1 MLQRVLIAICLLGI
15 APAQAAGTLFVAA
28 GGTGTACTAPDP
40 CGRIQQ
46 AVDLA
51 AAGDHIRVRPGTYV
65 ENVTIPA
72 GKDGVTLSGSGHG
85 STVVQSAGGDLVPK
99 FAPAGV
105 PADIV
110 LDIFAT
116 EVTVRR
122 LTIRHPEGTPTKRD
136 IGVFV
141 RPSALDARLEK
152 LQFERARTGGALEP
166 TAPGSRGLF
175 VVRATGMEIRSS
187 EFAGNYQDHV
197 HLPTS
202 QAQVI
207 DNVLRGATR
216 LGIVIIQE
224 TPDTLATENILRGNR
239 VTGSG
244 GDGIQIQGDDNVVQ
258 ANRADSNG
266 GYGIL
271 LCGPG
276 ATPPCVAPGGTAIA
290 SGNVVIGNR
299 ARNNGLGAIGDFGSD
314 NLVRQPH

>member
-1 MLQRVLIAICLLGI
+1 MLKRVLIVTCLLGI
-15 APAQAAGTLFVAA
+15 APVHAADILFVAA
-28 GGTGTACTAPDP
+28 GGTGSDCTATDP

-46 AVDLA
+46 AVDRA
-51 AAGDHIRVRPGTYV
+51 AAGDHIVVRAGTYV

-72 GKDGVTLSGSGHG
+72 GKDGVTLSGKGHG
-85 STVVQSAGGDLVPK
+85 KTVLQSAGGDLVPK

-116 EVTVRR
+116 DVSVRH
-122 LTIRHPEGTPTKRD
+122 LVIRHPEGSPAKRD
-136 IGVFV
+136 LGIFV
-141 RPSALDARLEK
+141 RPPALNARLVG
-152 LQFERARTGGALEP
+152 LRVERARTGFALEP

-175 VVRATGMEIRSS
+175 VVRATGTEIRNSS
-187 EFAGNYQDHV
+187 FAGNYQDHL

-202 QAQVI
+202 QTQVVGNTVR
-207 DNVLRGATR
+207 DATR
-216 LGIVIIQE
+216 LGIVVIQE
-224 TPDTLATENILRGNR
+224 TPDTLSTGTIIRGNT

-244 GDGIQIQGDDNVVQ
+244 SDGIQIQGDDNIVQ
-258 ANRADSNG
+258 ANRADGNG

-276 ATPPCVAPGGTAIA
+276 AAPACVSPGDSAIA
-290 SGNVVIGNR
+290 SGNVVVGNR
-299 ARNNGLGAIGDFGSD
+299 ARNNALGAIADFGSD